1 MSQAPEPESGRQRL
15 VRLPLEAAFEL
26 ARAALR
32 ASGATDEVATCVA
45 EHVVDAERAGHP
57 SHGLRQVP
65 GYCARAGQPGCDL
78 TVSPAVVARRGA
90 VTHIDGRC
98 GLGHPALR
106 LAVDCALEAARAHG
120 VGAAGVIRCGHAGR
134 AGAWVERGTAA
145 GAVTLVLL
153 GGAVPPFVVTY
164 GSGSDPVVHTNP
176 IAIGAPGQDTPLL
189 LDMASSVI
197 AAGKVAIARSRG
209 EALPEG
215 AILDAHGQP
224 SVDPN
229 AFYAGGALLPVGG
242 HKGFG
247 LSVLVEALTVCL
259 TGADATELAEG
270 ALVVCL
276 DATTF
281 REEAAVVESI
291 ESLRRRLHASGR
303 TRAVLAPG
311 EPEARSRAA
320 TTEVAIEE
328 DVVVTLRRLGVG

>member
-1 MSQAPEPESGRQRL
+1 MQAPDPAPGPHRL
-15 VRLPLEAAFEL
+15 VRLPADAAFEL
-26 ARAALR
+26 ARAALC
-32 ASGATDEVATCVA
+32 AAGATDEIATCVA

-57 SHGLRQVP
+57 SHGLRQIP
-65 GYCARAGQPGCDL
+65 DYCARAGQPGCDL
-78 TVSPAVVARRGA
+78 TMSPAVVAQRGA
-90 VTHIDGRC
+90 VTRIDGRG

-106 LAVDCALEAARAHG
+106 LAVDCALEAARTHG
-120 VGAAGVIRCGHAGR
+120 VGSAGVIRCGHAGR

-145 GAVTLVLL
+145 GAATLVLL

-176 IAIGAPGQDTPLL
+176 IAIGIPGRDTPLM

-197 AAGKVAIARSRG
+197 AAGKVAVARSRG
-209 EALPEG
+209 EILPEG
-215 AILDAHGQP
+215 AILDAGGQP

-247 LSVLVEALTVCL
+247 LSVLVEALAVCL

-276 DATTF
+276 DVATF
-281 REEAAVVESI
+281 REGDEVVAAI
-291 ESLRRRLHASGR
+291 ESLRHRLHASGQSR
-303 TRAVLAPG
+303 VVLAPG

-320 TTEVAIEE
+320 TTEVAIE
-328 DVVVTLRRLGVG
+328 DSLVATLRKLGAR